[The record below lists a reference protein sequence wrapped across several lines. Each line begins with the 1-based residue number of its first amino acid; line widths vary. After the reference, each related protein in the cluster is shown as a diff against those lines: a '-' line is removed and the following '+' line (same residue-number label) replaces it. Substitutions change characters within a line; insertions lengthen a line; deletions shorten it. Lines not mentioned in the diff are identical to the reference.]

1 MLGCRR
7 PPRELPSCS
16 TPCSSSFSFLSN
28 STVEIFFARQK
39 REAIFARYIN
49 RLCRLRSCMFEKGQ
63 MKIVLPTECFRCGC
77 RIDLSTRGKRVKAL
91 CVCVCVCVCV
101 SACSCAAQEQAD
113 VPARPATASPD
124 LAWLAAT
131 RLSLYCIRPICRHSS
146 FLASSLLCPSLY
158 LKTKTCPPRRRM
170 LR

>member
-16 TPCSSSFSFLSN
+16 TPCSSSFSFPSN

-91 CVCVCVCVCV
+91 CVCVCVCVCPPV
-101 SACSCAAQEQAD
+101 PVRHRNRRMCLPALPLP
-113 VPARPATASPD
+113 VPALTWPGWQLHGCRCTASGRFVDIPPFSHRVSFA
-124 LAWLAAT
+124 L
-131 RLSLYCIRPICRHSS
+131 LS
-146 FLASSLLCPSLY
+146 
-158 LKTKTCPPRRRM
+158 T
-170 LR
+170 